1 MNTTNDCDANADCT
15 DIDGSYTCACKTGDN
30 WFGDGFKCNSE
41 FFYKFLYMPKFCAC
55 LIIAD
60 SLSIQGSSNKN

>member
-41 FFYKFLYMPKFCAC
+41 FFLLISVHAKVLCMPYYC
-55 LIIAD
+55 
-60 SLSIQGSSNKN
+60 